1 MEELKHSLQAAPD
14 NTLEPVLTKWEIMPA
29 SGQRFEEAVL
39 QAVEAQ
45 PKRILDVIDWIR
57 LFRGRLQG
65 RTRLGFARLAGR
77 EETKAIVDKVKMVGA
92 ELLALH
98 LYSGPSFVVY
108 NSICRKFPE
117 KILDLLKGDKT
128 VSDNT
133 MSTTIFCMT
142 SGLLKLSR
150 KTQLP
155 EKGLVYRGLGKML
168 LPQQFWVP
176 EGDPAWR
183 GGVEK
188 AFMSTTADRSV
199 AMSYANGKGT
209 VVEISVG
216 RTQMGGDISTF
227 SMVNISKEVLS

>member
-1 MEELKHSLQAAPD
+1 
-14 NTLEPVLTKWEIMPA
+14 
-29 SGQRFEEAVL
+29 
-39 QAVEAQ
+39 
-45 PKRILDVIDWIR
+45 
-57 LFRGRLQG
+57 
-65 RTRLGFARLAGR
+65 
-77 EETKAIVDKVKMVGA
+77 MVNA

-108 NSICRKFPE
+108 NSICRKFPQ

-188 AFMSTTADRSV
+188 AFISTSADRSV
-199 AMSYANGKGT
+199 AMSYANGKGI

-216 RTQMGGDISTF
+216 RTQMGGDISPF
-227 SMVNISKEVLS
+227 SMVNMSKEYVS